1 MSTDDQ
7 NMLLL
12 HAMIQVFQPNRTD
25 CDRLAEAMGN
35 GVTGNALR
43 QRIAKLR
50 NKNPINS
57 SGAATP
63 ASNTAKKGGGA
74 KKKRNA
80 VSKLEYGEDT
90 DYGATPS
97 KKGRVR
103 GGAGARGR
111 KQVRYDD
118 NDNDDDDDDGNH
130 AESEAEELKSGAS
143 ARAAKKAKTMG
154 KNVKQKQQVS
164 EAEEEDELKI
174 EHEELAGDAGDVGV
188 VSANTLMGGMAFGAL
203 DDEPLLGQ
211 GSFFYL
217 QDEDEEVV

>member
-12 HAMIQVFQPNRTD
+12 HAMIQVFQPSRAD

-57 SGAATP
+57 NGAATP
-63 ASNTAKKGGGA
+63 ASTTAKKGGGG

-97 KKGRVR
+97 KKGRAR

-111 KQVRYDD
+111 KPVRYDD
-118 NDNDDDDDDGNH
+118 NDDGDD

-154 KNVKQKQQVS
+154 KNVKQEQVS

-217 QDEDEEVV
+217 QDEDDEVV